1 MLSTSRVTD
10 RPTWLRIDLDA
21 IAHNTWRLRDIAGV
35 PLMAVV
41 KADAYGHGATRVA
54 RVALAHGAEW
64 LAVATLGE
72 ACTLRDDDV
81 HAHIL
86 ALGYTTPWQAREA
99 ALLDVACTV
108 FDLETAYALSNAG
121 CELLREIAV
130 HVKVDTGMVRLG
142 LPPEE
147 LPAFLAQLAELPY
160 LRVEGVYTHLA
171 TADSADETFARLQLA
186 RFERALAAV
195 TAQGLRPPLVHAAN
209 SAACLRLPEACYDL
223 VRPGIALY
231 GLPPSDDTPLPPDF
245 QPALSWHTE
254 IAQIHTVPAGTPISY
269 GGHFVTRRSSRIGT
283 IPVGYADGFRR
294 SPPWREVLVHG
305 HRAPV
310 VGSICMDYA
319 MLDVTDLEGVQRGD
333 PVVLIGSQG
342 GDQITAQDVARW
354 LGTIHYEVIAT
365 ILARVPRG
373 DGV

>member
-1 MLSTSRVTD
+1 MLSTARVTD

-21 IAHNTWRLRDIAGV
+21 IAHNTWRLRAIAGV

-41 KADAYGHGATRVA
+41 KADAYGHGAVRVA

-72 ACTLRDDDV
+72 ACSLRDADV
-81 HAHIL
+81 HAPIL

-99 ALLDVACTV
+99 ALLDVAGTV

-121 CELLREIAV
+121 CELSREIAV

-147 LPAFLAQLAELPY
+147 LPLFLAQLAELPY

-171 TADSADETFARLQLA
+171 TADSADETFARRQLA
-186 RFERALAAV
+186 RFDRALAET
-195 TAQGLRPPLVHAAN
+195 TAAGLRPPLVHAAN
-209 SAACLRLPEACYDL
+209 SAACLRFPEARYDL

-231 GLPPSDDTPLPPDF
+231 GLPPADDMPLPPDF

-254 IAQIHTVPAGTPISY
+254 IAQVRTVPTGTPISY
-269 GGHFVTRRSSRIGT
+269 GGHFVTRRPSRIGT

-294 SPPWREVLVHG
+294 SPPWREVLVRG

-310 VGSICMDYA
+310 VGTVCMDYA
-319 MLDVTDLEGVQRGD
+319 MLDVTDIEGVQRGD
-333 PVVLIGSQG
+333 PVVLIGVQG
-342 GDQITAQDVARW
+342 GDHITAQQVAGW
-354 LGTIHYEVIAT
+354 LGTSHYEVIAT

-373 DGV
+373 DGI

>member
-1 MLSTSRVTD
+1 MFSTARVTD
-10 RPTWLRIDLDA
+10 RPTWLRIDLDV
-21 IAHNTWRLRDIAGV
+21 IAHNTWRLREIAGV

-41 KADAYGHGATRVA
+41 KADAYGHGASRVA

-72 ACTLRDDDV
+72 ACLLRDAEV
-81 HAHIL
+81 HAPLL

-121 CELLREIAV
+121 CELSREIAV
-130 HVKVDTGMVRLG
+130 HVKVDTGMGRLG
-142 LPPEE
+142 LPPAET
-147 LPAFLAQLAELPY
+147 PAFLTQLAELPY

-171 TADSADETFARLQLA
+171 TADSPDETFARLQLA
-186 RFERALAAV
+186 RFERALAEV

-209 SAACLRLPEACYDL
+209 SAACLRFPTARYDL

-231 GLPPSDDTPLPPDF
+231 GLPPSDDTPLPSDF

-254 IAQIHTVPAGTPISY
+254 IAQVRTVAAGTPVSY
-269 GGHFVTRRSSRIGT
+269 GGHFVTRRPSRIGT

-294 SPPWREVLVHG
+294 SPPWREVLVRG
-305 HRAPV
+305 QRAPV
-310 VGSICMDYA
+310 VGTICMDYA
-319 MLDVTDLEGVQRGD
+319 MLDVTDIEGVRRGD
-333 PVVLIGSQG
+333 PVVLIGGQG
-342 GDQITAQDVARW
+342 AEQITAQDVARW